1 VIAGT
6 DEDDAGR
13 IMHARSRKGVLES
26 NVWAGSARSLVW
38 WLEGLETA
46 GATWVVLVPAGPPD
60 RLELIADQVFPSMR
74 ARS

>member
-1 VIAGT
+1 M
-6 DEDDAGR
+6 DAR
-13 IMHARSRKGVLES
+13 LRRGVLES

-46 GATWVVLVPAGPPD
+46 GATWAVLVPAGPPD
-60 RLELIADQVFPSMR
+60 RLEVIAERVFPLMR